1 MSVLF
6 TDVLLWAPEEPS
18 GMVGPTDLLVTGTT
32 IRATGPAAR
41 SAAPADVRVV
51 AGHGHHV
58 VLPGLVNA
66 HFHSP
71 ANHLKGAF
79 PSRPLETFM
88 LTESPADPALTPT
101 PREAYLRTMLG
112 ALEML
117 RTGTTSVQDDA
128 FLMPTPEP
136 EVIDAVM
143 QAYADSGIRAS
154 VALDQPELADVEKL
168 PFLDELELDEA
179 TTRALHAPA
188 PATASELLDA
198 YDHLFRTWHGAAD
211 GRLTAAVSISAPQRV
226 SPEYF
231 GALDDLSRTHDV
243 PLFAHMLE
251 TRTQRALSHPSSGQ
265 PRFAGRS
272 LVRYTADLGLLS
284 ERVNVI
290 HAVWVDDADLDLIAA
305 ADAVVAH
312 NPVSNLRLG
321 SGIMPFRAMR
331 DRGIRVALGVDEA
344 ICDDTVN
351 TWGVVKQAGLI
362 HTVTG
367 DDPDRWPR
375 PDEVLAALWD
385 GGAAAMRRDGSTA
398 LGTIGRV
405 TPGAEADLVLLDL
418 HAPAFTPFNDLR
430 GQLVYCESGTSVRM
444 TVVAGRVVAEDGRV
458 TSVDEAALLA
468 EARELHAARRPA
480 LERTWADADAL
491 RPAYAAVVR
500 RAAATD
506 LGLPDAGARRHHP
519 EHRTTTNGTTA

>member
-6 TDVLLWAPEEPS
+6 TDVFVWAPETPA
-18 GMVGPTDLLVTGTT
+18 GMVGPTDLLVVEDTV
-32 IRATGPAAR
+32 RAIGPAVR
-41 SAAPADVRVV
+41 QQAPADARVV
-51 AGHGHHV
+51 AGGGHHV
-58 VLPGLVNA
+58 LVPGLVNA

-88 LTESPADPALTPT
+88 LYESPADPDLAPT

-128 FLMPTPEP
+128 FLMPAPDP
-136 EVIDAVM
+136 DVIDAVM
-143 QAYADSGIRAS
+143 QAYEDSGIRAS
-154 VALDQPELADVEKL
+154 VALDQPELADADKL
-168 PFLDELELDEA
+168 PFLDDADDALA
-179 TTRALHAPA
+179 AALHAPA
-188 PATASELLDA
+188 PAAAPELLAA
-198 YDHLFRTWHGAAD
+198 YDHLFRRWHGAAD

-251 TRTQRALSHPSSGQ
+251 TRTQRALSAPGSGQ
-265 PRFAGRS
+265 ERFAGRS

-284 ERVNVI
+284 DRVNVI
-290 HAVWVDDADLDLIAA
+290 HAVWVDEHDLDLIAA

-321 SGIMPFRAMR
+321 SGVMPFRAMR
-331 DRGIRVALGVDEA
+331 DRGIRIALGVDEA

-362 HTVTG
+362 HNVAG
-367 DDPDRWPR
+367 LDADRWPL
-375 PDEVLAALWD
+375 PAEVLDALWE
-385 GGAAAMRRDGSTA
+385 GGAAAMRRDGWNA
-398 LGTIGRV
+398 ERGRIGRV
-405 TPGAEADLVLLDL
+405 AEGAQADLALLDL

-430 GQLVYCESGTSVRM
+430 GQLVYCESGGSVRM
-444 TVVAGRVVAEDGRV
+444 TVVAGRIVAEGGRV
-458 TSVDEAALLA
+458 VSVDEAALLA

-480 LERTWADADAL
+480 LERTWAAADAL
-491 RPAYAAVVR
+491 YPAYDAVVR
-500 RAAATD
+500 RAARTDVGMTRWIATD
-506 LGLPDAGARRHHP
+506 
-519 EHRTTTNGTTA
+519 RTTA

>member
-1 MSVLF
+1 MSTLF
-6 TDVLLWAPEEPS
+6 TDVLLWAPEQPS
-18 GMVGPTDLLVTGTT
+18 GMTGPTDLLVTGTEIT
-32 IRATGPAAR
+32 AIGREAR
-41 SAAPADVRVV
+41 QQSPADARVV
-51 AGHGHHV
+51 DGAKHHV
-58 VLPGLVNA
+58 VVPGLVNA

-88 LTESPADPALTPT
+88 LYESPADPALTPT

-128 FLMPTPEP
+128 FLMPTPDP
-136 EVIDAVM
+136 DIIDAVM

-154 VALDQPELADVEKL
+154 VAIDQPELPDADKL
-168 PFLDELELDEA
+168 PFLDHAAAAVPGDGFA
-179 TTRALHAPA
+179 AALHAPA
-188 PATASELLDA
+188 PAPASELLAA
-198 YDHLFRTWHGAAD
+198 YDHLISTWHGGAD

-226 SPEYF
+226 SPEYHA
-231 GALDDLSRTHDV
+231 ALDDLSRQHDI

-251 TRTQRALSHPSSGQ
+251 TRVQRALSDPSSGQ
-265 PRFAGRS
+265 DRFAGRS
-272 LVRYTADLGLLS
+272 LVRYTADLGLLN

-290 HAVWVDDADLDLIAA
+290 HAVWVDDADLDLIAEA
-305 ADAVVAH
+305 GAVVAH

-321 SGIMPFRAMR
+321 SGVMPFRAMR
-331 DRGIRVALGVDEA
+331 DRGIRIALGVDEA

-362 HTVTG
+362 HTIAG
-367 DDPDRWPR
+367 LDADRWPT
-375 PDEVLAALWD
+375 PAEVLDALWT
-385 GGAAAMRRDGSTA
+385 GGAAAMRRDGTTDR
-398 LGTIGRV
+398 GEIGRIGV
-405 TPGAEADLVLLDL
+405 GAEADLAVLDL

-430 GQLVYCESGTSVRM
+430 GQLVYCENGGSVRM

-458 TSVDEAALLA
+458 VTVDEDALLA

-480 LERTWADADAL
+480 LERTWAAADAL
-491 RPAYAAVVR
+491 YPAYDAVVR
-500 RAAATD
+500 RAARTD
-506 LGLPDAGARRHHP
+506 VGMDRWIA
-519 EHRTTTNGTTA
+519 TNGTSA